1 MDPKI
6 TKNNFKE
13 FNEHWDSLCSF
24 DYKEIESQNSHL
36 DDSLYPHLGP
46 AALYTSFAD
55 YHQLLE
61 FLPKTV
67 KHIIDLGAG
76 VGRIAP
82 IWKSLV
88 PDGEVTLV
96 ELVESRH
103 KASVQMIKNLNLN
116 SVNALQ
122 QDLLSFDLPSAGAY
136 FIYLPVSSVL
146 ERIID
151 EISLKG
157 KECYVIAIESHGN
170 LYDRFQS
177 WKGLELLDKKELYSQ
192 RHNPFGHIY
201 KYTPADK
208 EKDVFSHALSSSY
221 QDKVITI
228 KEKNGE
234 WIGSSFDLVWS
245 SKDEI
250 LLKCPP
256 RSVKKDSLQSVKD
269 LSEFSSHIQS
279 LLKIMKQD
287 KEYEGSLIRKIW
299 ITPNL
304 RLEMQNGKV
313 ISLPSSSQESLDQ

>member
-1 MDPKI
+1 MDQKI

-13 FNEHWDSLCSF
+13 FNEYWDLVCSF

-55 YHQLLE
+55 YHQLLSS
-61 FLPKTV
+61 LPKTV
-67 KHIIDLGAG
+67 KHIVDLGAG

-82 IWKSLV
+82 IWKNLV
-88 PDGEVTLV
+88 PDGEVTLI

-103 KASVQMIKNLNLN
+103 KASVQMIKNLNLG
-116 SVNALQ
+116 SVNAFQ
-122 QDLLSFDLPSAGAY
+122 KDLLNFDLPSADAY

-146 ERIID
+146 ERMID

-157 KECYVIAIESHGN
+157 EVCYVVAIESHGN
-170 LYDRFQS
+170 LYERFES
-177 WKGLELLDKKELYSQ
+177 WEGLELIDQKELYSQ

-201 KYTPADK
+201 KYTPIENK
-208 EKDVFSHALSSSY
+208 KDVFSLALSSSY
-221 QDKVITI
+221 QDKVITV

-234 WIGSSFDLVWS
+234 WIGSSLDLVWS
-245 SKDEI
+245 SNNEL
-250 LLKCPP
+250 LLKFPP
-256 RSVKKDSLQSVKD
+256 RSVKKESLQSVKNR
-269 LSEFSSHIQS
+269 SEFSSHIQG

-287 KEYEGSLIRKIW
+287 EEYEGSLIRKIW
-299 ITPNL
+299 INPTL

-313 ISLPSSSQESLDQ
+313 INLPSFSQESLDQ